1 MEAQEYQGKKVK
13 YLRMFFLKSKELLYV
28 FEKQSYKHTHWN
40 SCIGWLTGL
49 VAETSR
55 VIDLELGAGT

>member
-28 FEKQSYKHTHWN
+28 FEKQSYKHTH
-40 SCIGWLTGL
+40 
-49 VAETSR
+49 
-55 VIDLELGAGT
+55 